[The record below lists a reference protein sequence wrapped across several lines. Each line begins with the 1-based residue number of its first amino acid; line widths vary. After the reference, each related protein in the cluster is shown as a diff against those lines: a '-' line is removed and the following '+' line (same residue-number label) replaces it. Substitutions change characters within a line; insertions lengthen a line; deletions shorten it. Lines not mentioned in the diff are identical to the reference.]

1 MKKLLFTFALTACF
15 LVPEVQSQA
24 KKYALIEHFTNSN
37 CSTCAQRNPAL
48 YTLIGAHPDDVHHIA
63 YHPSFPYP
71 SCIFYQA
78 NMSENTARTNY
89 YGVVGTPKVALNGTL
104 VNGGSQLLP
113 AATLNAALL
122 LTSPI
127 QMQVTETSGTNRT
140 ATVQIYT
147 HGTVPE
153 GSYKL
158 YLAVVEKTV
167 IHTSPVTGATD
178 HRDVFRTMLPAIDGT
193 PVTLAQ
199 PGGNISLSFNY
210 SVASGWNAAEVYV
223 VAFVQNTTTKEV
235 LNSGTRFDSFV
246 LSTGEPRFQTA
257 SVQPNPVSETA
268 VAYIGDDRA
277 ESLEV
282 FAINGQ
288 RTSVSFENQQV
299 GGVSFSMAGL
309 PRGIYVLKVT
319 GEKGVY
325 TAKVVKS

>member
-24 KKYALIEHFTNSN
+24 KKYVLLEHFTNSR
-37 CSTCAQRNPAL
+37 CSVCASRNPAF
-48 YTLIGAHPDDVHHIA
+48 YTLINGYPQDVHHIA
-63 YHPSFPYP
+63 YHPPFPY
-71 SCIFYQA
+71 SNCVFYQA
-78 NMSENTARTNY
+78 NTTENSARTDF
-89 YGVVGTPKVALNGTL
+89 YGVQGTPKVALNGTL

-113 AATLNAALL
+113 AATLNAALP

-127 QMQVTETSGTNRT
+127 QMQVTETSGSNRT

-158 YLAVVEKTV
+158 YLAVVEKT
-167 IHTSPVTGATD
+167 INYTSPNGEAV
-178 HRDVFRTMLPAIDGT
+178 HHDVFRTMLPAIDGT

-210 SVASGWNAAEVYV
+210 SIASGWNAGEVYV
-223 VAFVQNTTTKEV
+223 VAFVQNTSTKEV

-257 SVQPNPVSETA
+257 SVQPNPVAETA

-325 TAKVVKS
+325 TAKVVKP